1 MRLLAL
7 LTASFMLLGSTARS
21 QTTAPSALGL
31 NPEQVP
37 ADCKVVDGSFPVD
50 IQTAILWDK
59 PELYKSVIPVP
70 TGKKAQSFVCN
81 GDKGTVYFFQ
91 FASEAQRKTAATFI
105 KPLLWGEPGP
115 TADHP
120 ELVLENGA
128 VLSVLSFPT
137 TPKSLLASLEKLTIS
152 AAADQE
158 APAGTDFEIPGH
170 GSLRLKVPDGW
181 QSRSRQ
187 LADPASVTLH
197 FVPANGDAFDVQ
209 VTAFWLDSAKRS
221 RVTADSLKADVQR
234 SAESLLAHSVE
245 KTAALHDLLGP
256 HIVGFYYSFTD
267 RNPGPGEFS
276 NLTQGE
282 FLTGEILSAFTIL
295 HRTPVSSD
303 ADAALRAFAEAAQIK

>member
-1 MRLLAL
+1 MRLLASL
-7 LTASFMLLGSTARS
+7 IASFILLGPTANS
-21 QTTAPSALGL
+21 QTSATTALGL
-31 NPEQVP
+31 KPEEVP
-37 ADCKVVDGSFPVD
+37 ADCKVVDGSFPLD
-50 IQTAILWDK
+50 MQTAILWEK
-59 PELYKSVIPVP
+59 PELYKSVIPLP
-70 TGKKAQSFVCN
+70 TAKSEQSFVCH

-91 FASEAQRKTAATFI
+91 FGSEAQRRTAATFI

-120 ELVLENGA
+120 ELVLESGTA
-128 VLSVLSFPT
+128 MTVVSFRK
-137 TPKSLLASLEKLTIS
+137 TPQSLLAALRKLTIP
-152 AAADQE
+152 AAVNQE
-158 APAGTDFEIPGH
+158 GPAGKDFEVPGH

-197 FVPANGDAFDVQ
+197 FVPANGDAFDLQ

-221 RVTADSLKADVQR
+221 KLTTDSLRADVQR
-234 SAESLLAHSVE
+234 SAESLLPHSVE

-256 HIVGFYYSFTD
+256 HIVGFYYAFTD
-267 RNPGPGEFS
+267 RDPGPGEFS

-295 HRTPVSSD
+295 HRTPVSPD
-303 ADAALRAFAEAAQIK
+303 VDTALHAFAEATQIK